1 MKKAPTIREQLGI
14 TQNDMAM
21 YLQVSR
27 SQLALFETNK
37 RDLPSQARLKL
48 ATIEQF
54 LNQIQPNKAISFAN
68 NRNIQEKMMQYL
80 KNQEM
85 VHQHKQELMQR
96 KLDKIKQRYQQCL
109 QLLEVLAFLQNP
121 TNKQENE
128 NEILAL
134 LKNQAQQGI
143 EKNGLQAQLKC
154 QIKLQSYTS
163 TRNEMAA
170 WASIV
175 KDNLKLS

>member
-1 MKKAPTIREQLGI
+1 MKKEPKIREQLGI

-54 LNQIQPNKAISFAN
+54 LNQLRFNTAVSAEINT
-68 NRNIQEKMMQYL
+68 NIQEKMIQFL
-80 KNQEM
+80 NHQEM

-109 QLLEVLAFLQNP
+109 QLLEVVSFLQND

-128 NEILAL
+128 NEILEL
-134 LKNQAQQGI
+134 LKKQAQQGI
-143 EKNGLQAQLKC
+143 EKNGLLAQLKY
-154 QIKLQSYTS
+154 QIKLQSLTN

-170 WASIV
+170 WASTV